1 MNRGG
6 GREYHGITDQL
17 VHVLVGYV
25 EVQQILDVLVI
36 GVADRLQVLEMFEV
50 F

>member
-25 EVQQILDVLVI
+25 EVQQILDILIAAV
-36 GVADRLQVLEMFEV
+36 DRLQVLEMFEV